1 MSKEKKF
8 YSWSRWYPDKGQ
20 TEKNPGA
27 FVVGFCDP
35 NDPDVTLNQL
45 PIAVAFPV
53 SQRYDI
59 ELQEKRAKDY
69 ATYLNKLDE
78 AAKVAYDQIHLVDI
92 LKR

>member
-1 MSKEKKF
+1 MSNEKKF
-8 YSWSRWYPDKGQ
+8 YSWARWYPGKGQ
-20 TEKNPGA
+20 TEKNPDA

-35 NDPDVTLNQL
+35 NDPEVIINQL

-53 SQRYDI
+53 SEKYDV

-78 AAKVAYDQIHLVDI
+78 AAKIAYDQIHLVDI

>member
-1 MSKEKKF
+1 MSNEIKF
-8 YSWSRWYPDKGQ
+8 HSWARWYPGKGQ

-27 FVVGFCDP
+27 FVVGFFDP
-35 NDPDVTLNQL
+35 NDPDIDLSKL
-45 PIAVAFPV
+45 AIAVAFPV
-53 SQRYDI
+53 SEKYDV

-78 AAKVAYDQIHLVDI
+78 AAKIAYDQIHLVDI